1 MSPAAAITDSARPGL
16 MRRLGIGPQLL
27 LLLPSALVLGGL
39 FGFPMLWLLQYSVT
53 ASGVQP
59 GLLSEPNFAQYTRFF
74 GDWFYI
80 DRILLTTVRVSLISC
95 VIAVFIGYPLAF
107 WIAQIENSRLKAA
120 LIAAVLCPLW
130 LNTIIRV
137 FGVMLL
143 LFEDGPVNGLLRWI
157 GLPTGQFLYNET
169 GVVIGLT
176 YLAVPFFVIAMIGVI
191 QQLDSRLTEAA
202 YSLGASP
209 FYVFRRVIFPATL
222 PGIIAGFILIFCIS
236 IASFAIPALLGGG
249 KVPMLGML
257 IYREAMV
264 SGNVAFASAMAFILL
279 ATTILSLTVVSFIL
293 QRAAGVRA
301 S

>member
-1 MSPAAAITDSARPGL
+1 MSTTVAIREQSKPSV
-16 MRRLGIGPQLL
+16 MRRLGIGPQYL
-27 LLLPSALVLGGL
+27 LLLPAALVLGGL

-53 ASGVQP
+53 ASGAQP
-59 GLLSEPNFAQYTRFF
+59 VLLGEPTFVQYTRFL

-80 DRILLTTVRVSLISC
+80 DRILLTTVRVSLLSC
-95 VIAVFIGYPLAF
+95 LIAVVIGYPLAF
-107 WIAQIENSRLKAA
+107 WIAQVDNPRVKAA

-130 LNTIIRV
+130 LNTVIRV

-143 LFEDGPVNGLLRWI
+143 LYEGGPVNGLLRWL
-157 GLPTGQFLYNET
+157 GLPGGQFLYNET

-176 YLAVPFFVIAMIGVI
+176 YLAIPFFVIALIGVI
-191 QQLDSRLTEAA
+191 QQLDARLIEAA

-209 FYVFRRVIFPATL
+209 FYVFRRVILPATL
-222 PGIIAGFILIFCIS
+222 PGVIAGFILIFCIS

-249 KVPMLGML
+249 KVPMIGML

-279 ATTILSLTVVSFIL
+279 TATILSLTIVSFVL
-293 QRAAGVRA
+293 QRVAGGRA